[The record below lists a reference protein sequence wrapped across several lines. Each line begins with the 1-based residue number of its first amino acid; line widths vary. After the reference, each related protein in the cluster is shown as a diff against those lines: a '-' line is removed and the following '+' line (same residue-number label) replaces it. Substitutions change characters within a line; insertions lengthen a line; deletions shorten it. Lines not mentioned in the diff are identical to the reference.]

1 MNQILNP
8 VSSTMLMLCR
18 ISLNPFLLEG
28 GRTTDPLPRR
38 SFHNGLEF
46 LFDFWV
52 LLAKLPQKH
61 CGRVKFKIYSNLQI
75 NPQSLLT
82 HLSQVQHSI

>member
-18 ISLNPFLLEG
+18 ISLNPFPLEG

-46 LFDFWV
+46 WVDFWV
-52 LLAKLPQKH
+52 LLAKPPEKH

-82 HLSQVQHSI
+82 HLSQV